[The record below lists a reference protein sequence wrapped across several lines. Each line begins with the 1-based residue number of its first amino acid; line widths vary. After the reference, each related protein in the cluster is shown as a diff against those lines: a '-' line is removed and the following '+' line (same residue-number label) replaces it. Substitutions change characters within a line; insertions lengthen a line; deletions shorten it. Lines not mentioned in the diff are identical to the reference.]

1 MLLFTIIQEQQLNPK
16 SKHMGKRKNQSSM
29 SNRPLWHP
37 GITHNMNQS
46 SVKGEQLM
54 GFILDSCW
62 NMIQY
67 LIILS
72 LKITYLINSLLGK
85 VTWNGNGSLVLSLVT
100 GKLFLFF
107 SESGIRWW
115 ILRMF
120 NYSEMKS
127 NLSYISLGNVFN
139 ISEFQYPHL

>member
-1 MLLFTIIQEQQLNPK
+1 
-16 SKHMGKRKNQSSM
+16 
-29 SNRPLWHP
+29 
-37 GITHNMNQS
+37 
-46 SVKGEQLM
+46 
-54 GFILDSCW
+54 
-62 NMIQY
+62 MIQY

-85 VTWNGNGSLVLSLVT
+85 VTWNGNGSLVLSFVT

-115 ILRMF
+115 ILRMVI
-120 NYSEMKS
+120 YSEMKS

-139 ISEFQYPHL
+139 LSEFQYPYL